1 VDEPALIEALKTGHL
16 RGLAADVFSREPL
29 PEDSPLWD
37 MPNVIISPHSASTA
51 DSENQKLT
59 DIFCD
64 NLRRYLKGE
73 PMRNLLNKKLL
84 Y

>member
-1 VDEPALIEALKTGHL
+1 
-16 RGLAADVFSREPL
+16 
-29 PEDSPLWD
+29 